1 MFAHVGRRWT
11 DGHQALK
18 QKVSL
23 LLMQLQSQSASRS
36 RLASSDAKYRCH
48 HPSTRQSSQ
57 GGTDSEIVRGDRRS
71 WHCWK
76 DWANAMWGDP
86 QIEIGSLYVM
96 FVSGLPELKK
106 EIHHVRSVVK
116 HWETG
121 DWTYPN
127 KVGLLLLPF
136 AFLWSHNKFHQ
147 IEAAW
152 RLLKSWHQ
160 PAARTVPKK
169 CVSLDGMN
177 RLNTIFC
184 QSDDSTWVDSVEKS
198 SPPPP
203 QKKKDNDG
211 LWYLLDRFYFLPSTI
226 HGVSHWWMS
235 PDTTRFHQV
244 TPCCSCEMPWDAAA
258 RGTIFVCCGQV
269 VKLFPVS
276 ISLPSLLQL
285 LQKFKKFW
293 TVFLKDVWFS
303 TMFQHL
309 TNWSSQKLGT
319 YP

>member
-36 RLASSDAKYRCH
+36 RLASFDAKYRCH

-203 QKKKDNDG
+203 QKKKRIMMDYDIYLIDFIFSHQQFMASVIDG
-211 LWYLLDRFYFLPSTI
+211 CHRIPPDFTRWHHAAAAKCHGTLLLEAPFLCVADRWWNYFLFRFLYPRYCSFCK
-226 HGVSHWWMS
+226 SLRNFEQCSSRMS
-235 PDTTRFHQV
+235 GFP
-244 TPCCSCEMPWDAAA
+244 PCSN
-258 RGTIFVCCGQV
+258 I
-269 VKLFPVS
+269 
-276 ISLPSLLQL
+276 
-285 LQKFKKFW
+285 
-293 TVFLKDVWFS
+293 
-303 TMFQHL
+303 
-309 TNWSSQKLGT
+309 
-319 YP
+319 